1 MGSASCGCLR
11 NGHNR
16 SNVGGITEN
25 SLVSGRIRTGDPVNS
40 NYCAPYGNHKSNPAI
55 STASQ
60 RDIFR
65 LLLYSMWQLQ

>member
-40 NYCAPYGNHKSNPAI
+40 NYDADHSSRRRRPICNCKQWSI
-55 STASQ
+55 
-60 RDIFR
+60 
-65 LLLYSMWQLQ
+65 